1 MLEFGS
7 NSNIQSNT
15 SNKRTGIFVS
25 EATIKNVVV
34 KYDVQEKWQKRPDDI
49 AVFLTLDI
57 GQNFD
62 YEMRIG
68 GYFNRK
74 DDGSVKNWGA
84 ALKVKILLNALDI
97 EGKLSKD
104 FQLTDEILDE
114 MIGKKFLRLSYVSGT
129 KENGKPRWFDWNEVG
144 KLGQE
149 DRLKER
155 FMKAVNDGWVKNF
168 RPDTSDDFDPAEL
181 EKKSE
186 KAKDVKPFVL

>member
-7 NSNIQSNT
+7 NSNRQSNT
-15 SNKRTGIFVS
+15 SNKRTGVFVS
-25 EATIKNVVV
+25 EATIKNIVV
-34 KYDVQEKWQKRPDDI
+34 KYDVQEEWQKRPDDI
-49 AVFLTLDI
+49 ALFLTLDV

-68 GYFNRK
+68 GFFNRNE
-74 DDGSVKNWGA
+74 DGSVKNWGA
-84 ALKVKILLNALDI
+84 ALKVKILLDALNI
-97 EGKLSKD
+97 KGSLTKD
-104 FQLTDEILDE
+104 WQLPDEIVEE

-129 KENGKPRWFDWNEVG
+129 KDNGKARWFDWNEVG
-144 KLGQE
+144 RLGQE

-168 RPDTSDDFDPAEL
+168 RPDTGDDFDPAEL

-186 KAKDVKPFVL
+186 QAKDVKPFVL

>member
-7 NSNIQSNT
+7 NSNRQSNT

-25 EATIKNVVV
+25 EATIKNIVV
-34 KYDVQEKWQKRPDDI
+34 KYDIKEEWQKRSDDI
-49 AVFLTLDI
+49 IVFLTLDV

-68 GYFNRK
+68 GYFNRN

-84 ALKVKILLNALDI
+84 ALKVKILLDALNI
-97 EGKLSKD
+97 KGKLTED
-104 FQLTDEILDE
+104 WQLPDEIVEE

-129 KENGKPRWFDWNEVG
+129 KDNGKARWFDWNEVG
-144 KLGQE
+144 RLGQE

-155 FMKAVNDGWVKNF
+155 FMKAVRDGWVKNF

-186 KAKDVKPFVL
+186 QAKDVKPFVL

>member
-7 NSNIQSNT
+7 NSNRQSNT
-15 SNKRTGIFVS
+15 SNKRTGVFVS
-25 EATIKNVVV
+25 EATIKNIVV
-34 KYDVQEKWQKRPDDI
+34 KYDVQEEWQKRPDDI
-49 AVFLTLDI
+49 AVFLTLDV

-68 GYFNRK
+68 GFFNRNE
-74 DDGSVKNWGA
+74 DGSVKNWGA
-84 ALKVKILLNALDI
+84 ALKVKILLDALNI
-97 EGKLSKD
+97 KGSLTKD
-104 FQLTDEILDE
+104 WQLPDEIVEE
-114 MIGKKFLRLSYVSGT
+114 MMGKKFLRLSYVSGT
-129 KENGKPRWFDWNEVG
+129 KDNGKARWFDWNEVG

-168 RPDTSDDFDPAEL
+168 RPDTGDSFDPAEL

-186 KAKDVKPFVL
+186 QAKDVKPFVL

>member
-7 NSNIQSNT
+7 NSNRQSNT
-15 SNKRTGIFVS
+15 SNRRTGIFVS
-25 EATIKNVVV
+25 ESTIKKVVV

-68 GYFNRK
+68 GYFNRN

-84 ALKVKILLNALDI
+84 ALKVKILLDALGI
-97 EGKLSKD
+97 EGKLSED
-104 FQLTDEILDE
+104 FQLTDKILDE
-114 MIGKKFLRLSYVSGT
+114 IVGKKFLRLSYVSGT

-155 FMKAVNDGWVKNF
+155 FMKAVNDGYVKNF

-181 EKKSE
+181 EKKSD
-186 KAKDVKPFVL
+186 KAKDVKSFVL

>member
-1 MLEFGS
+1 
-7 NSNIQSNT
+7 
-15 SNKRTGIFVS
+15 VS
-25 EATIKNVVV
+25 ESTIKKVVV

-68 GYFNRK
+68 GYFNRN

-84 ALKVKILLNALDI
+84 ALKVKILLDALGI
-97 EGKLSKD
+97 EGKLSED
-104 FQLTDEILDE
+104 FQLTDKILDE
-114 MIGKKFLRLSYVSGT
+114 IVGKKFLRLSYVSGT

-155 FMKAVNDGWVKNF
+155 FMKAVNDGYVKNF

-181 EKKSE
+181 EKKSD
-186 KAKDVKPFVL
+186 KAKDVKSFVL

>member
-7 NSNIQSNT
+7 NSNRQSNT
-15 SNKRTGIFVS
+15 SNKRTGVFVS
-25 EATIKNVVV
+25 EATIKNIVV

-49 AVFLTLDI
+49 ALFLTLDV

-68 GYFNRK
+68 GFFNRNE
-74 DDGSVKNWGA
+74 DGSVKNWGA
-84 ALKVKILLNALDI
+84 ALKVKILLDALNI
-97 EGKLSKD
+97 KGSLTKD
-104 FQLTDEILDE
+104 WQLPDEIVEE

-129 KENGKPRWFDWNEVG
+129 KDNGKARWFDWNEVG
-144 KLGQE
+144 RLGQE

-168 RPDTSDDFDPAEL
+168 RPDTGDDFDPAEL

-186 KAKDVKPFVL
+186 QAKDVKPFVL

>member
-7 NSNIQSNT
+7 NSNRQSNT
-15 SNKRTGIFVS
+15 SNKRTGVFVS
-25 EATIKNVVV
+25 EATIKNIVV

-49 AVFLTLDI
+49 AVFLTLDV

-68 GYFNRK
+68 GFFNRNE
-74 DDGSVKNWGA
+74 DGSVKNWGA
-84 ALKVKILLNALDI
+84 ELKVKILLDALNI
-97 EGKLSKD
+97 KGSLTKD
-104 FQLTDEILDE
+104 WQLPDEIVEE

-129 KENGKPRWFDWNEVG
+129 KDNGKARWFDWNEVG
-144 KLGQE
+144 RLGQE

-168 RPDTSDDFDPAEL
+168 RPDTGDDFDPAEL

-186 KAKDVKPFVL
+186 QAKDVKPFVL

>member
-7 NSNIQSNT
+7 NSNRQSNT
-15 SNKRTGIFVS
+15 SNKRTGVFVS
-25 EATIKNVVV
+25 EATIKNIVV
-34 KYDVQEKWQKRPDDI
+34 KYDVQEEWQKRPDDI
-49 AVFLTLDI
+49 AVFLTLDV

-68 GYFNRK
+68 GFFNRNE
-74 DDGSVKNWGA
+74 DGSVKNWGA
-84 ALKVKILLNALDI
+84 ALKVKILLDALNI
-97 EGKLSKD
+97 KGTLTKD
-104 FQLTDEILDE
+104 WQLPDEIIEE

-129 KENGKPRWFDWNEVG
+129 KENGKSRWFDWSEVG
-144 KLGQE
+144 RLGQE

-168 RPDTSDDFDPAEL
+168 RPDTGNDFDPAEL

-186 KAKDVKPFVL
+186 QAKDVKPFVL

>member
-7 NSNIQSNT
+7 NSNRQSNT

-49 AVFLTLDI
+49 AVFLTLDV

>member
-7 NSNIQSNT
+7 NSNRQSNT
-15 SNKRTGIFVS
+15 SNKRTGVFVS
-25 EATIKNVVV
+25 EATIKNIVV

-49 AVFLTLDI
+49 ALFLTLDV

-68 GYFNRK
+68 GFFNRNE
-74 DDGSVKNWGA
+74 DGSVKNWGA
-84 ALKVKILLNALDI
+84 ALKVKILLDALNIKGSLTEDWQ
-97 EGKLSKD
+97 LS
-104 FQLTDEILDE
+104 DEVLEE
-114 MIGKKFLRLSYVSGT
+114 MMGKKFLRLSYVSGT
-129 KENGKPRWFDWNEVG
+129 KDNGKPRWFDWNEVG
-144 KLGQE
+144 RLGQE

-168 RPDTSDDFDPAEL
+168 RPDTGDDFDPAEL

-186 KAKDVKPFVL
+186 QAKDVKPFVL

>member
-7 NSNIQSNT
+7 NSNRQSNT

-25 EATIKNVVV
+25 EATIKNIVV
-34 KYDVQEKWQKRPDDI
+34 KYDVQEEWQKRPDDI
-49 AVFLTLDI
+49 ALFLTLDV

-62 YEMRIG
+62 YDMRIG
-68 GYFNRK
+68 GFFNRNE
-74 DDGSVKNWGA
+74 DGSVKNWGA
-84 ALKVKILLNALDI
+84 ALKVKILLDALNI
-97 EGKLSKD
+97 KGSLTKD
-104 FQLTDEILDE
+104 WQLPDEIVEE

-129 KENGKPRWFDWNEVG
+129 KDNGKARWFDWNEVG
-144 KLGQE
+144 RLGQE

-168 RPDTSDDFDPAEL
+168 RPDTGDDFDPAEL

-186 KAKDVKPFVL
+186 QAKDVKPFVL

>member
-7 NSNIQSNT
+7 NSNRQSNT

-25 EATIKNVVV
+25 EATIKNIVV
-34 KYDVQEKWQKRPDDI
+34 KYDIKEEWQKRSDDI
-49 AVFLTLDI
+49 IVFLTLDV

-68 GYFNRK
+68 GYFNRN

-84 ALKVKILLNALDI
+84 ALKVKILLDALNIKGSLTEDW
-97 EGKLSKD
+97 
-104 FQLTDEILDE
+104 QLPDEIVEE
-114 MIGKKFLRLSYVSGT
+114 MIGRKFLRLSYISGT

-144 KLGQE
+144 GVGQE

-155 FMKAVNDGWVKNF
+155 FMKAVRDGWVKNF
-168 RPDTSDDFDPAEL
+168 RPDTGNEFDPAEL

-186 KAKDVKPFVL
+186 QARDVKPFVL

>member
-7 NSNIQSNT
+7 NSSRQSNT
-15 SNKRTGIFVS
+15 SNKRTGVFVS
-25 EATIKNVVV
+25 EATIKNIVV

-49 AVFLTLDI
+49 AVFLTLDV

-62 YEMRIG
+62 YDMRIG
-68 GYFNRK
+68 GFFNRN

-84 ALKVKILLNALDI
+84 ALKVKILLDALNI
-97 EGKLSKD
+97 KGSLTKD
-104 FQLTDEILDE
+104 WQLPDEIVEE
-114 MIGKKFLRLSYVSGT
+114 MMGKKFLRLSYVSGT
-129 KENGKPRWFDWNEVG
+129 KDNGKARWFDWNEVG
-144 KLGQE
+144 RLGQE

-168 RPDTSDDFDPAEL
+168 RPDTGDDFDPAEL

-186 KAKDVKPFVL
+186 QAKDVKPFVL

>member
-49 AVFLTLDI
+49 AVFLTLDV

>member
-49 AVFLTLDI
+49 ALFLTLDV

-62 YEMRIG
+62 YDMRIG
-68 GYFNRK
+68 GFFNRNE
-74 DDGSVKNWGA
+74 DGSVKNWGA
-84 ALKVKILLNALDI
+84 ALKVKILLDALNIKGSLTEDWQ
-97 EGKLSKD
+97 LS
-104 FQLTDEILDE
+104 DEVLEE
-114 MIGKKFLRLSYVSGT
+114 MMGKKFLRLSYVSGT
-129 KENGKPRWFDWNEVG
+129 KDNGKPRWFDWNEVG
-144 KLGQE
+144 RLGQE

-168 RPDTSDDFDPAEL
+168 RPDTGDDFDPAEL

-186 KAKDVKPFVL
+186 QAKDVKPFVL

>member
-7 NSNIQSNT
+7 NSNRQSNT
-15 SNKRTGIFVS
+15 SNKRTGVFVS
-25 EATIKNVVV
+25 EATIKNIVV

-49 AVFLTLDI
+49 ALFLTLDV

-68 GYFNRK
+68 GFFNRNE
-74 DDGSVKNWGA
+74 DGSVKNWGA
-84 ALKVKILLNALDI
+84 ALKVKILLDALNIKGSLTKDWQLPD
-97 EGKLSKD
+97 EVLEEMMGKR
-104 FQLTDEILDE
+104 
-114 MIGKKFLRLSYVSGT
+114 FLRLSYVSGT
-129 KENGKPRWFDWNEVG
+129 KDNGKPRWFDWNEVG
-144 KLGQE
+144 RLGQE

-168 RPDTSDDFDPAEL
+168 RPDTGDDFDPAEL

-186 KAKDVKPFVL
+186 QAKDVKPFVL

>member
-7 NSNIQSNT
+7 NNNRQSNT

-25 EATIKNVVV
+25 EATIKNIIV

-49 AVFLTLDI
+49 AVFLTLDV

-68 GYFNRK
+68 GYFNRNE
-74 DDGSVKNWGA
+74 DGSVKNWGA
-84 ALKVKILLNALDI
+84 ALKVKILLDALSV
-97 EGKLSKD
+97 EGKLTD
-104 FQLTDEILDE
+104 DWQLPDETVEE
-114 MIGKKFLRLSYVSGT
+114 MMGKKFLRLSYVSGT

-144 KLGQE
+144 RLGQE

-168 RPDTSDDFDPAEL
+168 RPDTGDDFDPAEL

-186 KAKDVKPFVL
+186 QAKDVKPFVL

>member
-7 NSNIQSNT
+7 NNNRQSNT

-25 EATIKNVVV
+25 EATIKNIIV

-49 AVFLTLDI
+49 AVFLTLDV

-68 GYFNRK
+68 GYFNRNE
-74 DDGSVKNWGA
+74 DGSVKNWGA
-84 ALKVKILLNALDI
+84 ALKVKILLDALSV
-97 EGKLSKD
+97 EGKLTD
-104 FQLTDEILDE
+104 DWQLPDETVEE
-114 MIGKKFLRLSYVSGT
+114 MMGKKFLRLSYVSGT

-168 RPDTSDDFDPAEL
+168 RPDTGDSFDPAEL

-186 KAKDVKPFVL
+186 QAKDVKPFVL

>member
-49 AVFLTLDI
+49 AVFLTLDV

-129 KENGKPRWFDWNEVG
+129 KDNGKPRWFDWNEVG

-155 FMKAVNDGWVKNF
+155 FMKAVRDGWVKNF

-186 KAKDVKPFVL
+186 QAKDVKPFVL

>member
-7 NSNIQSNT
+7 NSNRQSNT

-25 EATIKNVVV
+25 EATIKNIVV
-34 KYDVQEKWQKRPDDI
+34 KYDVQEEWQKRPDDI
-49 AVFLTLDI
+49 ALFLTLDV

-62 YEMRIG
+62 YDMRIG
-68 GYFNRK
+68 GFFNRNE
-74 DDGSVKNWGA
+74 DGSVKNWGA
-84 ALKVKILLNALDI
+84 ALKVKILLDALNI
-97 EGKLSKD
+97 KGSLTKD
-104 FQLTDEILDE
+104 WQLPDEIVEE

-129 KENGKPRWFDWNEVG
+129 KDNGKARWFDWNEVG
-144 KLGQE
+144 RLGQE

-181 EKKSE
+181 EKKSD
-186 KAKDVKPFVL
+186 KAKDVKSFVL

>member
-7 NSNIQSNT
+7 NSNRQSNT
-15 SNKRTGIFVS
+15 SNKRTGVFVS
-25 EATIKNVVV
+25 EATIKNIVV
-34 KYDVQEKWQKRPDDI
+34 KYDIQEEWQKRPDDI
-49 AVFLTLDI
+49 AVFLTLDV

-68 GYFNRK
+68 GFFNRNE
-74 DDGSVKNWGA
+74 DGSVKNWGA
-84 ALKVKILLNALDI
+84 ALKVKILLDALNIKGSLTEDW
-97 EGKLSKD
+97 
-104 FQLTDEILDE
+104 QLPDEIVEE
-114 MIGKKFLRLSYVSGT
+114 MMGKKFLRLSYVSGT
-129 KENGKPRWFDWNEVG
+129 KDNGKARWFDWNEVG

-168 RPDTSDDFDPAEL
+168 RPDTSNDFDPAEL

-186 KAKDVKPFVL
+186 QAKDVKPFVL

>member
-7 NSNIQSNT
+7 NSNRQSNT
-15 SNKRTGIFVS
+15 SNKRTGVFVS
-25 EATIKNVVV
+25 EATIKNIVV
-34 KYDVQEKWQKRPDDI
+34 KYDVQEEWQKRPDDI
-49 AVFLTLDI
+49 ALFLTLDV

-68 GYFNRK
+68 GYFNRN

-84 ALKVKILLNALDI
+84 ALKVKILLDALNI
-97 EGKLSKD
+97 KGSLTKD
-104 FQLTDEILDE
+104 WQLPDEIVEE
-114 MIGKKFLRLSYVSGT
+114 MIGSKFLRLSYVSGT
-129 KENGKPRWFDWNEVG
+129 KDNGKARWFDWNEVG

-155 FMKAVNDGWVKNF
+155 FMKAVRDGWVKNF

-186 KAKDVKPFVL
+186 QAKDVKPFVL

>member
-7 NSNIQSNT
+7 NNTRQSNT
-15 SNKRTGIFVS
+15 SNKRTGVFVS
-25 EATIKNVVV
+25 EATIKNIIV
-34 KYDVQEKWQKRPDDI
+34 KYDVKEEWQKRPDDI
-49 AVFLTLDI
+49 AVFLTLDV

-68 GYFNRK
+68 GYFNRN

-84 ALKVKILLNALDI
+84 ALKVKILLDALNI
-97 EGKLSKD
+97 EGKLTD
-104 FQLTDEILDE
+104 DWQLPDEIVEE
-114 MIGKKFLRLSYVSGT
+114 MMGKKFLRLSYVSGT
-129 KENGKPRWFDWNEVG
+129 KANGKPRWFDWSEVG

-168 RPDTSDDFDPAEL
+168 RPDTGDDFDPAEL

-186 KAKDVKPFVL
+186 QAKDVKPFVL